1 MGIEV
6 VKVEGIVSTA
16 IGRYAEIADAIKAL
30 EAEGKSIKAYLAT
43 AHKNT
48 EAVTL
53 LTEEGHRSA
62 VIGATIRVGVDA
74 DRLAKEMP
82 EVFAAY
88 SKETVVAESIR
99 VTPAKKV
106 AAPTALGENFLM
118 EEAEAKRVADLAAL
132 RAAIAAA

>member
-106 AAPTALGENFLM
+106 AAPATLGENFLM